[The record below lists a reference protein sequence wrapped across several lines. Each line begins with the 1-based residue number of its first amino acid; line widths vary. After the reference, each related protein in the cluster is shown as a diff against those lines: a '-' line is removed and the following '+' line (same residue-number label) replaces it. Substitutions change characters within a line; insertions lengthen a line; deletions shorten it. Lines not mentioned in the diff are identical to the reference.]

1 MVLVST
7 IFKALWKIVG
17 LARVG
22 AENLAY
28 CGLEERAMGETNA
41 SAEAEE
47 RKTNNT
53 YSCDEKAF
61 ILHTNCFAEH
71 FVFE

>member
-17 LARVG
+17 LALVG

-28 CGLEERAMGETNA
+28 CGFRASGVRRGECGGV
-41 SAEAEE
+41 
-47 RKTNNT
+47 RKRDDT
-53 YSCDEKAF
+53 YSCVEKAF

>member
-1 MVLVST
+1 
-7 IFKALWKIVG
+7 
-17 LARVG
+17 VG

-28 CGLEERAMGETNA
+28 CGLEERATGETNA

>member
-7 IFKALWKIVG
+7 IFKALWKMVG

-28 CGLEERAMGETNA
+28 CGLEERATGETSA
-41 SAEAEE
+41 SAR
-47 RKTNNT
+47 RKKEKKET
-53 YSCDEKAF
+53 YSCVEKAF